1 MKKTINIDELLVNH
15 FGDKI
20 VIYSSR
26 VSLGK
31 DAVVNFNLNGYI
43 FVKDCIKNQILELN
57 NGATLTKGDYE
68 FYAVNNSQ
76 FKIRS
81 FTSIVKRDSSFNN
94 CEFRINAP
102 YELRLQV
109 NSKMVKEFLDYSFS
123 IRDSKRAMSL
133 ESLKDDCV
141 LNINKYINHVI
152 SDEEIEET
160 VNLSS
165 FALDVSDKVADLL
178 NDRSG
183 LTSNGIAVLEANIQL
198 LPESEYFEK
207 KKEIL
212 FLRSI

>member
-1 MKKTINIDELLVNH
+1 MKNTINIDELLVNH

-26 VSLGK
+26 VSLEK
-31 DAVVNFNLNGYI
+31 DTVVNFSLNGYI

-94 CEFRINAP
+94 CEFRVNAP

-133 ESLKDDCV
+133 ESLKDDCI

-152 SDEEIEET
+152 SNEEIEET

-165 FALDVSDKVADLL
+165 FALDVSDKVTDLL
-178 NDRSG
+178 NNRSG
-183 LTSNGIAVLEANIQL
+183 LSSNGIAVLEANIQL
-198 LPESEYFEK
+198 LPEAEYFEK

>member
-26 VSLGK
+26 VSLEK

-81 FTSIVKRDSSFNN
+81 YTSIVKRDSSFNN
-94 CEFRINAP
+94 CEFRVNAP

-152 SDEEIEET
+152 SNEEIEET